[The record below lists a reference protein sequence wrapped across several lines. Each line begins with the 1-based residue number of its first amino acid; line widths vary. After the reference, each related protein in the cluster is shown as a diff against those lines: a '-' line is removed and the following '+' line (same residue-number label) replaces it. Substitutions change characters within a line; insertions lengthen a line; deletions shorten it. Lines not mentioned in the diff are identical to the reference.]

1 MFEVELRRSISGNM
15 VVMKFPEHEIRQ
27 DFRYEMLQYNSIH
40 GIFPI
45 YRGYEEGNVLYSV
58 EITGKSSLLKAY
70 DQSQMNYSTIQT
82 ILFQL
87 FTIIKES
94 KEYLLDENA
103 FLLDPQF
110 IFSCKDAI
118 EVTLCYCPG
127 YQKDIREQLMKVM
140 EFFMNQV
147 NYKEEEAVRLV
158 YQIYQM
164 VREESCSIYQILHEL
179 SQQNITLQ
187 EKIEIP
193 QEPYGQESIW
203 DAKEVDRKPPEWE
216 RNEGGRQ
223 KQQEHN
229 QMKQQAKK
237 QTKQQVRGQSKN
249 QSKNQEGLL
258 VIGTIVGMMA
268 ILVAF
273 YYSGMFYGKVGKQ
286 LDYSRVVGIGGIVFV
301 CGGYLLW
308 KAKEVSR
315 KPSQEAKSVIQ
326 TEPPAVPQRNPM
338 YSTIQVQLPTFSL
351 VPKGEGSQGKV
362 IPIHSQCCLGKE
374 ASQVD
379 EVLPS
384 NAVSR
389 VHAELTEEAGALYV
403 TDLHSTNGTFINR
416 RKVGA
421 HEKKQLQVGDEL
433 RFADLVYT
441 ISA

>member
-1 MFEVELRRSISGNM
+1 MFEVELRRSISGNII
-15 VVMKFPEHEIRQ
+15 VMKFPEQEIRQ
-27 DFRYEMLQYNSIH
+27 DFRYEMLQYNSID
-40 GIFPI
+40 GVFPI

-58 EITGKSSLLKAY
+58 EITGKLSLLKAY

-82 ILFQL
+82 ILLQL

-110 IFSCKDAI
+110 IFSSKDAI
-118 EVTLCYCPG
+118 EVTICYCPG
-127 YQKDIREQLMKVM
+127 YQKDIREQLVKVM

-193 QEPYGQESIW
+193 QERHDQERIW
-203 DAKEVDRKPPEWE
+203 EPKEVDVKPPERE
-216 RNEGGRQ
+216 RSEGGRQ
-223 KQQEHN
+223 KQQAKGQEKN
-229 QMKQQAKK
+229 QMKQQG
-237 QTKQQVRGQSKN
+237 V
-249 QSKNQEGLL
+249 L
-258 VIGTIVGMMA
+258 VIGTILGMMA
-268 ILVAF
+268 ILVAL

-286 LDYSRVVGIGGIVFV
+286 LDYSRVVGIGGMVFA
-301 CGGYLLW
+301 CAGYILW

-315 KPSQEAKSVIQ
+315 KTSQEAKPVIQ
-326 TEPPAVPQRNPM
+326 TEPPAAPQRNPM
-338 YSTIQVQLPTFSL
+338 YSTIQVQFPTFSL
-351 VPKGEGSQGKV
+351 VPKGEVGHGKV
-362 IPIHSQCCLGKE
+362 IQIHSQCCLGKE

-389 VHAELTEEAGALYV
+389 VHAELTEEEGALYV
-403 TDLHSTNGTFINR
+403 KDLHSTNGTYINT

-421 HEKKQLQVGDEL
+421 NEKKQLQIGDEL